1 MTFRKLGL
9 ILYETLLGEQ
19 MKKLDE
25 VVRETVEGFVKNDIL
40 FTALDISNSVKSV
53 LPTARHKEVRD
64 MVRAMFT
71 TDIEPVGWAR
81 TPITVTLVDGTQTD
95 ALLYHPL
102 SASWDLDTA
111 YDKQK
116 RAIYGAPSA
125 PINAAPVA
133 TKARAATTTVAQ
145 VHAKDLWASMFDSQ
159 PSLFP
164 RQ

>member
-1 MTFRKLGL
+1 
-9 ILYETLLGEQ
+9 

-25 VVRETVEGFVKNDIL
+25 VVRETVEGFVNNDVL

-64 MVRAMFT
+64 MVRAMFS

-81 TPITVTLVDGTQTD
+81 TPITVTLVDGTQAD

-102 SASWDLDTA
+102 SASWDLDTE

-116 RAIYGAPSA
+116 RTIYGAPSPQATVTKVTA
-125 PINAAPVA
+125 P
-133 TKARAATTTVAQ
+133 TQTVAQ

-164 RQ
+164 RK